1 MNGKPKILILA
12 DEPTLIADMLMELED
27 RGFDVVP
34 KCRDDNERAWPPL
47 DGITA
52 VIIDLHQPDR
62 AVHDF
67 AGRVADAGIPILS
80 LDGTLDDRALSVVR
94 LSKPV
99 NYERL
104 HHFLRTFS
112 ERRPPAGRKPG
123 GGGSIPFSDSM
134 PAEKS

>member
-1 MNGKPKILILA
+1 MEAWLNRLPMPQFLRLWILI
-12 DEPTLIADMLMELED
+12 
-27 RGFDVVP
+27 
-34 KCRDDNERAWPPL
+34 PL
-47 DGITA
+47 WHAI
-52 VIIDLHQPDR
+52 
-62 AVHDF
+62 
-67 AGRVADAGIPILS
+67 
-80 LDGTLDDRALSVVR
+80 VR